1 METADE
7 MNSDSAGWECDV
19 ISDHHSPSISP
30 LLSVSVSSSSSFQPQ
45 MAISHVLRH
54 LDIFNQRFERLCG
67 DGIEF
72 TQHAGKSD
80 ALTH

>member
-1 METADE
+1 MEMADE
-7 MNSDSAGWECDV
+7 MNSDSAGECDV
-19 ISDHHSPSISP
+19 ISDHHSPSILP
-30 LLSVSVSSSSSFQPQ
+30 LYSVSVSSSSSFQPQ

-72 TQHAGKSD
+72 AQHAGKSD